1 MVSKTTL
8 SKFIFCSKNIPKIL
22 LTTILLIFQPKNYS
36 FSAPLPPDSL
46 ERYAKSVSVRID
58 TPGSSASGFL
68 IGKKGKK
75 YFFITAGHSV
85 TSDPNSEEY
94 WVYPLSNPNKKYRIN
109 SFETPSSFS
118 GKDIV
123 IGSFY
128 ADEKLDLT
136 LIFPLG
142 EKLAYKIT
150 ACKPGYD
157 FCAKPTYRTYQIYDN
172 FHNKRFNKI
181 WKIQGN
187 PIVAGISL
195 PSKSIT
201 VPLFRSSL
209 LKMQDRAF
217 NNQQG
222 YEAIYN
228 VKSTTLGMSGSGI
241 FGSRVCPS
249 MMYWGSNFI
258 GNNPIDP
265 GKFIYSESPK
275 SSGIL
280 PNPPRLDYGA
290 FNPDSPSIGGYFS
303 QYQAQY
309 KYEIEERHRR
319 NKMYHDDLVNRTKEY
334 PGVIAMHGMSEQYG
348 QTNSRSGIGLG
359 IPLDLFTKFFSD
371 NSKTYGIPNEKEY
384 FKVVYKFCF

>member
-1 MVSKTTL
+1 MVSKTTF
-8 SKFIFCSKNIPKIL
+8 SKYIFCSKNDSRIL
-22 LTTILLIFQPKNYS
+22 LIIILLIFLPKNYS
-36 FSAPLPPDSL
+36 FSAPLPSDTL
-46 ERYAKSVSVRID
+46 ERYAKSVSVGID

-85 TSDPNSEEY
+85 ISDPNSEEY
-94 WVYPLSNPNKKYRIN
+94 WVYSLKYPKKKYRVTL
-109 SFETPSSFS
+109 FEKPSEFI

-128 ADEKLDLT
+128 AEEKLDLT

-150 ACKPGYD
+150 GCTPGYD
-157 FCAKPTYRTYQIYDN
+157 FCAKPTYTTYQIYDS
-172 FHNKRFNKI
+172 FHNKRFNKA

-228 VKSTTLGMSGSGI
+228 VKSTTLGMSGSGV
-241 FGSRVCPS
+241 FGTRVCPS

-258 GNNPIDP
+258 GTNPAYP

-275 SSGIL
+275 SSGVL
-280 PNPPRLDYGA
+280 PNPPRLDYGS
-290 FNPDSPSIGGYFS
+290 FNPNSPSMGGYFS

-309 KYEIEERHRR
+309 KYKIEERYRES
-319 NKMYHDDLVNRTKEY
+319 KMYHDDLVNRTKEY
-334 PGVIAMHGMSEQYG
+334 PGVIAMHGMSEEYG

-359 IPLDLFTKFFSD
+359 IPLDLFTKFFSN
-371 NSKTYGIPNEKEY
+371 NSQKYGIPNEKEY
-384 FKVVYKFCF
+384 FKLVYKFCF